1 LQHCDPRSAND
12 GELAQICA
20 TTPLENMLQAGG
32 CLGSFVLLILLFVS
46 PLADLF
52 LPTIIGTALVMAA
65 LFAGLHAAGRSR
77 RAYREELAWRRGRAP
92 FGEYVEEARKALDW
106 SGADWIILFAR
117 AGLPHGDY
125 QWLRLTVT
133 EERPARIYASLRIS
147 KSDMPDRRADGNL
160 PDGALQDLLGM
171 LQGLELPALT
181 DVPATVMDGA
191 PCRVAIVRREPE
203 GVARGSCNL
212 GGLTDEDRLV
222 PTVAVC
228 LKLAGIAGSFASAP
242 DGAS

>member
-1 LQHCDPRSAND
+1 MQHGNPGSVSD

-20 TTPLENMLQAGG
+20 PTPLENMLQAGG
-32 CLGSFVLLILLFVS
+32 CLGSFVLLVLLFVS

-52 LPTIIGTALVMAA
+52 LPTIIGTALVAA
-65 LFAGLHAAGRSR
+65 AWFALVHAAGRSR
-77 RAYREELAWRRGRAP
+77 RTYREELAWRRGWAP

-133 EERPARIYASLRIS
+133 EGPPARVHASLRIS
-147 KSDMPDRRADGNL
+147 RSDMPDRRADGNL

-171 LQGLELPALT
+171 LQGPELPALA
-181 DVPATVMDGA
+181 DVPTAVRDGA
-191 PCRVAIVRREPE
+191 PCRVAILRREPE
-203 GVARGSCNL
+203 GVAQGSCNL

-222 PTVAVC
+222 PTVTVC

-242 DGAS
+242 DGVS